1 MFTGLD
7 VKGLVDCLS
16 QLSPVEL
23 QAVTLL
29 REVRQM
35 AAAGG
40 ALPAVPPDTLA
51 AAASELIGYTK
62 ACAAL
67 IGKLAYLSPV
77 ILPELECPAWP
88 L

>member
-1 MFTGLD
+1 MVYVTD
-7 VKGLVDCLS
+7 VQRFVDCLN
-16 QLSPVEL
+16 QIPPVEL

-29 REVRQM
+29 REARQV
-35 AAAGG
+35 AAMGG

-51 AAASELIGYTK
+51 AATTELIAYTK

-77 ILPELECPAWP
+77 ILSGVECPAWP

>member
-1 MFTGLD
+1 MVYVED
-7 VKGLVDCLS
+7 VQRFIDCLS
-16 QLSPVEL
+16 QIPPVEL

-29 REVRQM
+29 REARQM
-35 AAAGG
+35 AAMGG
-40 ALPAVPPDTLA
+40 TFPAVLPDTLA
-51 AAASELIGYTK
+51 AATTELIAYTK